1 MLELYFAAI
10 SFYYFYFIIKLYFGI
25 KKDTNIKNFEIES
38 YPKISVIIP
47 FRNEKENILR
57 SLNCCEKLNYPEDKL
72 EIIYINDFSDDG
84 SDKLLKDNITKSYIK
99 VINTIEANKNLS
111 FKKRAI
117 TYAIDQSS
125 GDIIVTTDADCTF
138 DADWLQPFV
147 KVFND
152 KNIGFV
158 TGLVRFEYK
167 DDLFTKMQALEFAS
181 LVITGGALINNNE
194 PIMCNAANL
203 AYRKKLFYE
212 VGGYDGNL
220 NISSGDDVYL
230 MHKILKRGKHQ
241 ILFLT
246 DEKSV
251 VTTNPTRNLKEFYNQ
266 RKRWASKSLY
276 YNDSFLIAKLFL
288 IFLFYFNF
296 IILSGLSIF
305 SFSYFILLIS
315 IWLLKILTESLV
327 MFTGLLKFY
336 KKDKILL
343 RYLIIAE
350 IFHIPYI
357 ILSAIGGAFGK
368 FDWKGRILKK

>member
-1 MLELYFAAI
+1 
-10 SFYYFYFIIKLYFGI
+10 
-25 KKDTNIKNFEIES
+25 
-38 YPKISVIIP
+38 
-47 FRNEKENILR
+47 
-57 SLNCCEKLNYPEDKL
+57 
-72 EIIYINDFSDDG
+72 
-84 SDKLLKDNITKSYIK
+84 
-99 VINTIEANKNLS
+99 
-111 FKKRAI
+111 
-117 TYAIDQSS
+117 
-125 GDIIVTTDADCTF
+125 
-138 DADWLQPFV
+138 
-147 KVFND
+147 
-152 KNIGFV
+152 
-158 TGLVRFEYK
+158 
-167 DDLFTKMQALEFAS
+167 
-181 LVITGGALINNNE
+181 
-194 PIMCNAANL
+194 
-203 AYRKKLFYE
+203 
-212 VGGYDGNL
+212 L